1 MKKKN
6 FYSLWAAALLMMA
19 GGCSEELGEG
29 DDSNGGG
36 DGTGDKAYVTVRI
49 SSPSTGARTKAGD
62 KPEGG
67 EGGDGFVQGTVDEN
81 YIRDVNIFLYKTE
94 QQQEGAEP
102 DKYLSL
108 ETPIVG
114 SGFSEQVDND
124 PKTPSNNHT
133 PQATVEINIPKLGKK
148 IEYYNI
154 LTITNAGEK
163 LTFSTV
169 KQLRDYLFEKQDA
182 WEHGVEREDGE
193 IVTTHFVMST
203 HTMTLGNDK
212 SVVGLSQA
220 NNNPADAPSV
230 TVYVE
235 RLAARIDLK
244 LGDEN
249 GSYDVATDKV
259 QLTAF
264 SVVNRLKAGS
274 YMFKRVTVPELGNDM
289 DKQPIRTESDGD
301 IYLGDEYWN
310 TEGYYNYVID
320 PWTRGKK
327 VDLFTA
333 DGYTPVS
340 LASHYVDNGEAKTGS
355 TSFDDLYINHFNKEL
370 NEKET
375 FVIYGDNLPNAGIG
389 ENEGNYGEKG
399 YKLIAYTLENT
410 TGWEQQLNGFSTGV
424 IFKGTYTPKYVIKY
438 SIEENKNESVE
449 YANLEKEDQYFYTTK
464 VTTTQSTQD
473 DDGSTG
479 TTTKTVL
486 YADLKSLLV
495 GSFSDDVNG
504 DIVKLLF
511 GGAGSTTTTVTKE
524 EVEAVVNTLQGKFG
538 EAYAAFVGKN
548 IQESVNI
555 SDINYEAFAQ
565 TIKPND
571 AEVLAEKYDIHYY
584 KDGTCYYKYWIRHA
598 NNGLNP
604 PDNPNLGIMEYG
616 IVRNN
621 LYKLDVTAIK
631 KLGDPLPFT
640 PGVDD
645 PKNPNEDDK
654 TQYYITVMVYVKDWV
669 IRDNGQIEL

>member
-133 PQATVEINIPKLGKK
+133 PQATVEINIPKLGEK

-375 FVIYGDNLPNAGIG
+375 FVTYGDNLPNAGIG

-424 IFKGTYTPKYVIKY
+424 IFKGTYTPANVTTYKEE
-438 SIEENKNESVE
+438 SGENKSEMYVE
-449 YANLEKEDQYFYTTK
+449 GGFYTTK
-464 VTTTQSTQD
+464 VTTQSTRD
-473 DDGSTG
+473 NSDETG
-479 TTTKTVL
+479 TTPKTVL

-495 GSFSDDVNG
+495 GSFAEGTDVDVIKFLFNEPSGSSVAKENVINAIGTLNG
-504 DIVKLLF
+504 SF
-511 GGAGSTTTTVTKE
+511 GNAYKNF
-524 EVEAVVNTLQGKFG
+524 VNTAIEQD
-538 EAYAAFVGKN
+538 EANATNVAAIGYAAFIKSLENN
-548 IQESVNI
+548 IETNPVL
-555 SDINYEAFAQ
+555 
-565 TIKPND
+565 
-571 AEVLAEKYDIHYY
+571 LAEKYGIHYY
-584 KDGTCYYKYWIRHA
+584 QDGTCYYKYWIRHA

-654 TQYYITVMVYVKDWV
+654 TQYYITVMVYFKDWV